1 MSVRWMRVII
11 CALLMIAIIG
21 NIFCA
26 EAAGDIR
33 IIVKLQAGALIGPV
47 LTLLGADLLDSIP
60 AVNLYL
66 LRVSTVPVLTF
77 TLQLL
82 GVLYIEN
89 DTTLNNPTFQ
99 NTGLLVTTSPADFYR
114 AQPAL
119 TLVRDN
125 QAMTYY
131 DGYGV
136 TVADINSWTDSSHPA
151 LQGHL
156 TAGYDFVLAQGST
169 YAQLN
174 ESSSSF
180 LDESS
185 SSFLDQTGG
194 QPVDPSTAAFLTEA
208 TSSFLDNGPLPLG
221 LITGSNV
228 AYGHGT
234 MVAGLIAAVAPRSM
248 VMPLRV
254 FDDNGRADVFTIT
267 KAIYY
272 ATNNGANVINMSFGM
287 NGTSRSVQ
295 DAITGAANA
304 SLTIVGS
311 SGNANSEVKQYPAA
325 YSQVISVAATDI
337 QDRKA
342 NFSNYGSSI
351 DVSAPG
357 VNIISAYPG
366 GYYIMASGTSFS
378 SPIAAGDAAVVRSKQ
393 ATGVRTAVVNGTVN
407 INGVNPAYYGKLGTG
422 RIDVMDAI
430 GH

>member
-1 MSVRWMRVII
+1 MSVRWMRAII
-11 CALLMIAIIG
+11 CSLLIVAIIG
-21 NIFCA
+21 NIFPA
-26 EAAGDIR
+26 QASGDIR

-66 LRVSTVPVLTF
+66 LRVSTVPVLTL

-99 NTGLLVTTSPADFYR
+99 NTGLLVTTSAPDFYR
-114 AQPAL
+114 TQPAL
-119 TLVRDN
+119 TLVRDD
-125 QAMTYY
+125 QATTYY
-131 DGYGV
+131 DGFGV
-136 TVADINSWTDSSHPA
+136 TVADINSAVDSSHPA

-156 TAGYDFVLAQGST
+156 AAGYDFVTAQGPT

-185 SSFLDQTGG
+185 SSFLDQAGG
-194 QPVDPSTAAFLTEA
+194 QPIDPATAAFLTES
-208 TSSFLDNGPLPLG
+208 TSSFLDNGLPLG
-221 LITGSNV
+221 LIGGPNV

-234 MVAGLIAAVAPRSM
+234 MVAGLIAAVAPRAM

-254 FDDNGRADVFTIT
+254 FDDNGHADVFTIT

-272 ATNNGANVINMSFGM
+272 ATSHGANVINMSFGM

-304 SLTIVGS
+304 NLTVVGS
-311 SGNANSEVKQYPAA
+311 AGNANSQVKQYPAA

-366 GYYIMASGTSFS
+366 GYYVMASGTSFS
-378 SPIAAGDAAVVRSKQ
+378 SPIAAGDAAVVRSRQ
-393 ATGVRTAVVNGTVN
+393 ATGVRTAVINGTDN
-407 INGVNPAYYGKLGTG
+407 INGVNPAYYGMLGSG
-422 RIDVMDAI
+422 RVDVMKAI

>member
-1 MSVRWMRVII
+1 MSVRWMRVIT
-11 CALLMIAIIG
+11 CAVLIIAIIG
-21 NIFCA
+21 NIHCA
-26 EAAGDIR
+26 EASGDIR
-33 IIVKLQAGALIGPV
+33 IIVKLQVGALIGPI
-47 LTLLGADLLDSIP
+47 LSLLGADLLDSLP
-60 AVNLYL
+60 AANLYL
-66 LRVSTVPVLTF
+66 LRVSNVPLLSF

-82 GVLYIEN
+82 GVVYIEN

-99 NTGLLVTTSPADFYR
+99 NTGLLVTTSPPDFYR
-114 AQPAL
+114 TQPAL

-125 QAMTYY
+125 QATTYY

-156 TAGYDFVLAQGST
+156 TAGYDFVTAQGST

-185 SSFLDQTGG
+185 SSFLDQSGG
-194 QPVDPSTAAFLTEA
+194 QPIDPSTAAFLTES
-208 TSSFLDNGPLPLG
+208 TSSFLDNGLPLG
-221 LITGSNV
+221 LIGGPNV

-234 MVAGLIAAVAPRSM
+234 MVAGLIAAVAPRATIM
-248 VMPLRV
+248 ALRV
-254 FDDNGRADVFTIT
+254 FDDNGHADAFTIA

-272 ATNNGANVINMSFGM
+272 ATSHGANVINMSFGM

-304 SLTIVGS
+304 NLTVVGS
-311 SGNANSEVKQYPAA
+311 AGNANSQVKQYPAG
-325 YSQVISVAATDI
+325 YSQVISVAATDL
-337 QDRKA
+337 QDKKA

-366 GYYIMASGTSFS
+366 GYYVMASGTSFS

-393 ATGVRTAVVNGTVN
+393 ATGVRTAVINGTIN
-407 INGVNPAYYGKLGTG
+407 INAVNPAYYGKLGTG
-422 RIDVMDAI
+422 RIDAMKAI